1 MFDWGTFFA
10 VFLIFSVLW
19 IVGQRIAKRHQHSV
33 RIAIVVLAAFWLW
46 ARVLIY
52 PWEMILGLVASLF
65 ISFLF
70 WILIGRYNPVG
81 NPDDEQIKVY
91 GLND

>member
-1 MFDWGTFFA
+1 MFDWGHFFT
-10 VFLIFSVLW
+10 VFVIFSVLW
-19 IVGQRIAKRHQHSV
+19 IVGQRIAKRHQRSF
-33 RIAIVVLAAFWLW
+33 RIAVVLLAAFWLW

-52 PWEMILGLVASLF
+52 PWEMILALAGSLM

-70 WILIGRYNPVG
+70 WLLIGRYNPVG